1 MVPCGRLSWLYVSF
15 WVHVNIVYGIVQ
27 NNDRKSKRVGGRIH
41 RSVIEMSLR
50 PKNLGRHCLENWAIN
65 IQPRLLLNVNR
76 KSYAAYHLPWSSVS
90 PNYRKRPKWPSAGD
104 IVSPSTIRA
113 IDKPTACYVSYNV
126 EVTAVGCPSSR
137 CTMQNLCVSAARSS
151 VRIFKVNRS
160 DC

>member
-41 RSVIEMSLR
+41 PSVIEMSLMQ
-50 PKNLGRHCLENWAIN
+50 KNFGRHCLENWAIN

-90 PNYRKRPKWPSAGD
+90 PNYRKRPKCPSAGD
-104 IVSPSTIRA
+104 IVSPSTIGA
-113 IDKPTACYVSYNV
+113 INV
-126 EVTAVGCPSSR
+126 MLVTFRITLKWLPWGAHLVAV
-137 CTMQNLCVSAARSS
+137 LCKTYAYQQPDPVYEYS
-151 VRIFKVNRS
+151 
-160 DC
+160 